1 MPKQFAIA
9 GTIRR
14 AVMRSVAAAAVV
26 AALCAAPALA
36 DYPDRPVTIIC
47 PFAPGGPTDLV
58 ARVLANALSQK
69 LGQSVVVDNKAGAG
83 GNIGISAVAR
93 AKPDGYTLL
102 VSSSAFVVNPG
113 LYANAP
119 YDPFKDF
126 APLVFLGTQPNALV
140 ANPKAG
146 INSLQELIERAR
158 KEPDRFNYASPGS
171 GTTPQ
176 LAAELIKLRTGIN
189 LTHVP
194 YNGAGPATQAV
205 VGGTTELALTS
216 LTSLLPHI
224 KSGALKPLVQ
234 TGAER
239 WVDIPDVPTMAEAGI
254 PNAVSETFQILL
266 APAGTP
272 QPILDRLIKES
283 LEAMERGDVRERLLA
298 AGFGPTAKGPD
309 YLRQRIAEEVPM
321 WRDVVRQ
328 AGIKV
333 E

>member
-1 MPKQFAIA
+1 MPKPFAIA
-9 GTIRR
+9 GTARR
-14 AVMRSVAAAAVV
+14 VVRSL
-26 AALCAAPALA
+26 AALAALALLAAAPARA
-36 DYPDRPVTIIC
+36 DYPDRPVTIVV

-58 ARVLANALSQK
+58 GRVLASALSQK
-69 LGQSVVVDNKAGAG
+69 LGQSVVVENKAGAG

-113 LYANAP
+113 LYAKAP

-126 APLVFLGTQPNALV
+126 APIAFLGTQPNVLV
-140 ANPKAG
+140 VDPRLG
-146 INSLQELIERAR
+146 IDTLQQLIERAR
-158 KEPDRFNYASPGS
+158 TQPDFFNYASPGS

-176 LAAELIKLRTGIN
+176 LAAELIKLRTGIT

-205 VGGTTELALTS
+205 VGGTTQLALTS
-216 LTSLLPHI
+216 LSSLLPHI
-224 KSGALKPLVQ
+224 KSGALKALVQ

-239 WVDIPDVPTMAEAGI
+239 WIDIPDVPTMAEAGI

-266 APAGTP
+266 APVGTP
-272 QPILDRLIKES
+272 RPILDRLTQ
-283 LEAMERGDVRERLLA
+283 EALAAMARGDVRERLLA

-309 YLRQRIAEEVPM
+309 YLRRRIAEEVPM
-321 WRDVVRQ
+321 WRSVIEQ